1 MHEICFINYF
11 VNIIFNHDWKRK
23 IACYDVWLNHISSF
37 SSFLNACSEIFLITY
52 MCGCVKPSTVMMDK
66 IVQIFYK
73 QKLIYMLIK
82 IKKYEEF

>member
-1 MHEICFINYF
+1 
-11 VNIIFNHDWKRK
+11 
-23 IACYDVWLNHISSF
+23 
-37 SSFLNACSEIFLITY
+37 

-82 IKKYEEF
+82 IKKNTKNSEQMNNEIYQTQLLLVYFEINYLRFR